1 MSLIESCVAA
11 VVVSTAMAVTL
22 PSLHRT
28 MDIYR
33 LRSAASGVAAQMHAA
48 RIAAI
53 TRSCDCRMTVTS
65 AASYRIECDEGE
77 WRVIEQLTMPRGIT
91 VEANAR
97 PEFRRRGNVVPTATF
112 TLRNTAG
119 AEKRVIVNVNGRV
132 RIQ

>member
-1 MSLIESCVAA
+1 
-11 VVVSTAMAVTL
+11 
-22 PSLHRT
+22 
-28 MDIYR
+28 MDIYK

-53 TRSCDCRMTVTS
+53 TRSCDCRMTVT
-65 AASYRIECDEGE
+65 AADSYVIECDQGG
-77 WRVIEQLTMPRGIT
+77 WRVIERLSPPRGIT

-112 TLRNTAG
+112 TLRNAAG
-119 AEKRVIVNVNGRV
+119 AEKRVIVNSNGRV